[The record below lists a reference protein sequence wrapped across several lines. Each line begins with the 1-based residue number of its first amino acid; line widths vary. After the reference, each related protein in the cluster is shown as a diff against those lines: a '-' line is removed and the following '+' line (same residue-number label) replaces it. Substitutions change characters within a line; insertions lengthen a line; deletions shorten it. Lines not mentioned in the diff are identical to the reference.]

1 MARVEL
7 EGVDKRYDGSSELAL
22 QDVSL
27 TVEDGEAFA
36 LLGPSG
42 CGKSTLLKILGGL
55 EMPTEGDVCFD
66 GELVNFQTAR
76 ERNVAMVF
84 QNYALYPHMT
94 ARQNIAF
101 PLKMRKEPKRTSA
114 AEVERVSDV
123 LRLARLLDRKVSELS
138 GGERQRV
145 ALARAMVRRPA
156 VTLMDEPL
164 SNLDAQLR
172 VQTREELIRIHREVP
187 GTLIY
192 VTHDQVEA
200 MTLGERIGI
209 MNQGRLVQVGRPSE
223 IYALPADRFVAGFIG
238 SPSMSFVDAQVR
250 GGDEGAA
257 EAVADGLRLELPAR
271 AAATAAGR
279 GTLCVGVRP
288 EAVTLGPPAGE
299 PTTWEIELIEDLGAE
314 RIVSVVRGPNRLRT
328 RLGFRELS
336 GVAVGDRVAVRL
348 DAELIHYFGPDG
360 RRIDV
365 PAEGGS
371 APLAV
376 ASGA

>member
-1 MARVEL
+1 MAGIEL
-7 EGVDKRYDGSSELAL
+7 AGVDKRYDGSAELAL
-22 QDVSL
+22 EDVSL
-27 TVEDGEAFA
+27 AVEEGEAFA

-42 CGKSTLLKILGGL
+42 CGKSTLLKVLGGL
-55 EMPTEGDVCFD
+55 ETPTRGEVRFD
-66 GELVNFQTAR
+66 GRVVNLQTAR

-101 PLKMRKEPKRTSA
+101 PLKMRKESKRTSA
-114 AEVERVSDV
+114 TEVEKVSET

-164 SNLDAQLR
+164 SNLDAKLR

-209 MNQGRLVQVGRPSE
+209 MNEGRLVQVGRPSE
-223 IYALPADRFVAGFIG
+223 IYAFPADRFVAGFIG
-238 SPSMSFVDAQVR
+238 SPAMSFV
-250 GGDEGAA
+250 EA
-257 EAVADGLRLELPAR
+257 EVSVGESGTQLVADGIQLELPAASSR
-271 AAATAAGR
+271 AVADLDR
-279 GTLCVGVRP
+279 VSVGIRP
-288 EAVTLGPPAGE
+288 EAVALGSEEDGRW
-299 PTTWEIELIEDLGAE
+299 TWELEFIEDLGSE
-314 RIVSVVRGPNRLRT
+314 RIVTLARGPNRLRT
-328 RLGFRELS
+328 RLAFREMP
-336 GVAVGDRVAVRL
+336 GVRPGDRVGVRL
-348 DAELIHYFGPDG
+348 DPELIHLFGKDG
-360 RRIDV
+360 RRIDL
-365 PAEGGS
+365 GGRDGS
-371 APLAV
+371 TPLVV
-376 ASGA
+376 ACH